1 MNDREEHRWI
11 VLYRTALLELDAVK
25 LAERIR
31 EAREAIREKLEGAS
45 RNGGSISLEERGLL
59 EDALHNLRALED
71 MET

>member
-45 RNGGSISLEERGLL
+45 RNGGTISLEERGLL